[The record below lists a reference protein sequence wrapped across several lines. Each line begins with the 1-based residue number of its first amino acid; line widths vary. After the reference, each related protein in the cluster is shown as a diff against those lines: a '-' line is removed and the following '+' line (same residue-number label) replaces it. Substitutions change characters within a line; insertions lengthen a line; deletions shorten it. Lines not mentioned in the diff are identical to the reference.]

1 MLREGRALRSQG
13 EDVVVGFVDTR
24 GRPRTI
30 EAIGGLEVVP
40 PLDDTGDMDT
50 AVVLARKPGV
60 ALVDDL
66 GRHAAG
72 IAALREAGIDVITTA
87 DVADVQRAAEA
98 VEAVTGHAP
107 PATISDEV
115 LDTADAVQFVDSSPE
130 ALRKRLGHG
139 NIYPPDQVGV
149 ALATEFQTA
158 RLAALR
164 EVGLRLIADTLP
176 APDSERQREREPQD
190 VLVAVTSAD
199 RARPLVQHGQRLA
212 RRGSAACS
220 VLVIGPAPQRATIAA
235 RVREEAL
242 DARILEREGDP
253 ANVIPQAV
261 RQINARQLVV
271 AAPPPGLLDRLGGG
285 AMERLRGSVIERLI
299 AQLPDVH
306 LHVLPAPAADA
317 ATLGDGVVAAS
328 GPSSPA
334 AGPPGGGR
342 RRPRGTIRVYLGYA
356 RGCGV
361 TTAMLEEGARRKA
374 RGADVVA
381 VGVQARGR
389 EGVTS
394 LLEDLDQVG
403 TVPSVA
409 GPARPGAEA
418 AWSGTEAVLSGTEAA
433 LSGAGAAQ
441 SGAEAPVGIEAILA
455 RRPEVVCLDD
465 VSAPVTEGES
475 RLTAARRLADAGI
488 NVVTTARLG
497 QALDEATLLALADE
511 IELVDVAPS
520 ALIDRVRRGEIVPLD
535 QVDEAL
541 ATEFAPD
548 ELAARR
554 ERAFRIVAEHGDRRL
569 AGYRGSGPSADGAQR
584 PSILACVAPQPGM
597 EQLIR
602 RAAALAA
609 QVDGEFQAAT
619 VAREHP
625 AGEEERL
632 LSGYA
637 TLVGQL
643 GGDLARLDGD
653 SPAAALVAYARQH
666 GTSEMVLARSDH
678 NRPGRYP
685 VLRELAGTASGL
697 DLHVL
702 PITPPP

>member
-1 MLREGRALRSQG
+1 MFAGASIQDSKEIFARASLDRAPLVRTIYRALRGSLDGTLPAGFFTDILRTSFSEEESGRQFDIAVNWGRYAELYAYDVERDEVTREEQGIGAALAEEEPARRGTLSVHLGAAPGSGKTFTMLREGRALRSQG

-139 NIYPPDQVGV
+139 NIYPPDQVGA

-199 RARPLVQHGQRLA
+199 RARALVQHGQRLA

-235 RVREEAL
+235 RVREEAM

-381 VGVQARGR
+381 AGVQARGR

-403 TVPSVA
+403 TVPSGPP
-409 GPARPGAEA
+409 GPAPGAEA

-433 LSGAGAAQ
+433 LPGPGGQ
-441 SGAEAPVGIEAILA
+441 SG
-455 RRPEVVCLDD
+455 
-465 VSAPVTEGES
+465 
-475 RLTAARRLADAGI
+475 
-488 NVVTTARLG
+488 
-497 QALDEATLLALADE
+497 
-511 IELVDVAPS
+511 
-520 ALIDRVRRGEIVPLD
+520 
-535 QVDEAL
+535 
-541 ATEFAPD
+541 
-548 ELAARR
+548 
-554 ERAFRIVAEHGDRRL
+554 
-569 AGYRGSGPSADGAQR
+569 R
-584 PSILACVAPQPGM
+584 PSPG
-597 EQLIR
+597 R
-602 RAAALAA
+602 RRRSAS
-609 QVDGEFQAAT
+609 
-619 VAREHP
+619 RP
-625 AGEEERL
+625 
-632 LSGYA
+632 SW
-637 TLVGQL
+637 
-643 GGDLARLDGD
+643 
-653 SPAAALVAYARQH
+653 PAAP
-666 GTSEMVLARSDH
+666 RSSAWTTC
-678 NRPGRYP
+678 RPR
-685 VLRELAGTASGL
+685 
-697 DLHVL
+697 
-702 PITPPP
+702 